1 MPRKPK
7 PKPIQKNR
15 KPSRR
20 GPAVDATAMV
30 ESVLERVFI
39 ENAGNLVEAGRT
51 HGFAS
56 FVIVGVELTRRNGT
70 VALIHWVP
78 EYGDGDGTG
87 QIKMMVSGI
96 EKGQHLQRGE
106 SVRAVTVVIPLDQWP
121 QKPGIVAVH

>member
-1 MPRKPK
+1 
-7 PKPIQKNR
+7 
-15 KPSRR
+15 
-20 GPAVDATAMV
+20 MV
-30 ESVLERVFI
+30 ESMLERIFI

-56 FVIVGVELTRRNGT
+56 FTIVGVELTRRNGT

-87 QIKMMVSGI
+87 QIRMMVQGI

-121 QKPGIVAVH
+121 QRPGIVTVH